1 MEVVRCPAPTGR
13 LIIAVTRCLWSSRP
27 PVGACPSITLV
38 GLQGSWTM
46 ASSSVLGT
54 RRLGGY

>member
-13 LIIAVTRCLWSSRP
+13 LIIAVTRCLWSSCP

-38 GLQGSWTM
+38 GLQRSWTM

-54 RRLGGY
+54 RRLSGY

>member
-1 MEVVRCPAPTGR
+1 MSRAHGETDHCCDSVF
-13 LIIAVTRCLWSSRP
+13 WSSRP

-54 RRLGGY
+54 QRLGGY

>member
-1 MEVVRCPAPTGR
+1 MEVVRCPVPMGR
-13 LIIAVTRCLWSSRP
+13 QIIAVIRCLWSSLP
-27 PVGACPSITLV
+27 PVGVCPSITLV

-46 ASSSVLGT
+46 ALSLVLGT